1 VTGSPPLRDDI
12 VTSGYRTVSDAI
24 VWFVSGLGMH
34 DPSTARTRALATV
47 AELRPSALRRELR
60 AARAPLTVIIP
71 AYNEADSLADTIRS
85 VQGQTLPPEEI
96 IVIDDCSTDDTADV
110 ARRLGATVIRPPVN
124 SGSKAGAQTY
134 ALSWIRS
141 ELTLA
146 VDADT
151 TLAPDAI
158 AKLFEAFDD
167 PSVVAACGTVLPRR
181 VRSMWERGRYVEYLF
196 AFSFYKR
203 IQEQYGKPFISSG
216 CFSMY
221 RTAALRE
228 AGGWSTRTLAEDMD
242 LTWTFYQRGH
252 DVRFIADAV
261 CYPIEPHNFT
271 FMRKQLR
278 RWSHGFVQNVR
289 LHWKEML
296 EVPFLR
302 TAIAVACWDAAL
314 ASVIYLLLLPVLA
327 ITFSNPYL
335 FLGYVIDVPAVV
347 IPVMIGAIPRREAGR
362 ALASLPSFFVL
373 RTVNAVFFLSAVWN
387 ELVRGRA
394 LRTYEKGH

>member
-1 VTGSPPLRDDI
+1 VI
-12 VTSGYRTVSDAI
+12 
-24 VWFVSGLGMH
+24 
-34 DPSTARTRALATV
+34 
-47 AELRPSALRRELR
+47 RPS
-60 AARAPLTVIIP
+60 RAPLTVIIP
-71 AYNEADSLADTIRS
+71 AYNEAASLADTIRS
-85 VQGQTLPPEEI
+85 VQRQTLSPEEI
-96 IVIDDCSTDDTADV
+96 IVIDDCSTDETAEV
-110 ARRLGATVIRPPVN
+110 ARQLGATVIRPPVN

-134 ALSWIRS
+134 ALSWIRT

-158 AKLFEAFDD
+158 AKLSAAFAD

-203 IQEQYGKPFISSG
+203 VQEQYGKPFISSG

-252 DVRFIADAV
+252 EVRFISDAV
-261 CYPIEPHNFT
+261 CYPIEPHNFQ

-278 RWSHGFVQNVR
+278 RWSHGFIQNVR

-314 ASVIYLLLLPVLA
+314 ASIIYLLLLPVLA

-347 IPVMIGAIPRREAGR
+347 IPVLIGAIPRGEAGR

-387 ELVRGRA
+387 EVVRGRTF
-394 LRTYEKGH
+394 RTYEKGH